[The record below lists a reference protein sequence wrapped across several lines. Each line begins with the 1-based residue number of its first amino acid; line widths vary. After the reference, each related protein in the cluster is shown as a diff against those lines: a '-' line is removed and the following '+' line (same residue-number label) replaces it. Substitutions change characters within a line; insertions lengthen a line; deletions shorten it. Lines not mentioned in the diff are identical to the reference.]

1 MPPTPSSTHP
11 SALQG
16 ADQDEY
22 EPVIKRRPTSDNTEP
37 SSAAL
42 HRLSFPSLND
52 YKPLSSPSSPPHTP
66 ATNHPPPTTPPQSYT
81 PLTLKTVRLAKSKSK
96 LRQDPHIGVATGS
109 RRNSLPK
116 SAHSALASGGDSSG
130 TGSPPSSL
138 PPPLPTPFSSADSP
152 GSASTSSG
160 SMLARR
166 NTEGSLLN
174 TFQHSSR
181 DLSPARRREN
191 SSNSGSNTTPVMPRP
206 ILKDTSA
213 RDKVQRESWMPETV
227 GTTATSGNHIS
238 GPGRPSSNGQSPSPV
253 APPKSLAR
261 NNSSGKRQSRLPR
274 MSIPDYDQDALTPRP
289 RQGSGGYGPDY
300 KPRRQSGGPGHLL
313 YAFDR
318 NASSAEFESEDY
330 DDSDPEDAQIH
341 SQHLQEQYS
350 RLQRS
355 HTRQSTVD
363 TGGEE
368 GAPISKKPQ
377 RKSLGDEL
385 DVPPVP
391 EKSSQRKRVST
402 LGSTTLPTLSPS
414 LSAALTAATNSTASA
429 SETLSS
435 IVRSNNPPPKD
446 RSRPYGSVGANSLS
460 FEPLFAL
467 KDNNNNNNNNNNN
480 LRPAQSAGHLQVGNK
495 DASVKRLSAA
505 VSDADGYAALL
516 TVDPSQQGVSILDIS
531 KRELTEIPSGLPESI
546 THLRLAYNMI
556 QVLAPIS
563 SLTTL
568 NNLQVLDLCD
578 NQLELLPPEIGLL
591 TKLKEL
597 YLSNNK
603 LCKLPDAIQKMAR
616 LEVLDIRN
624 NQFYLL
630 NPALAKMK
638 ALRQLDVRNNHLN
651 ALPAPLCML
660 SATLT
665 ALLVD
670 GNQFVQPFLDLLQP
684 LMMDDSECITSGR
697 QSFLGDDPYGDPNS
711 KKTSLLAARPVSVY
725 EPWRRE
731 AAPIFTRRAGGALG
745 SPAMAKR
752 RSHGDLMTLIGLQKK
767 DGGAPTEDLFALTS
781 DPATPRSNTIS
792 VSSGAYIA
800 SVMGAD
806 TTGSRRERSVSTS
819 TVTPASEQHYADS
832 QGSNSPS
839 ASHPLSLNKF
849 LKSIRK
855 GSKSTL
861 RDSQFSTRSDATKR
875 FSIGSEVDPMGDMEP
890 DNQEPETRPNSK
902 GTVSSMGGVNGRRA
916 PAGGINQWVR
926 DRFHKRTNSSDM
938 GVLSGG
944 HASVTSIS
952 TDAMETSEGYTVRDS
967 GYGVISGSAGS
978 QSSPSLNSTPD
989 MALTSSQGKSY
1000 GLLGNRYQNKSTGH
1014 LPFGTSS
1021 ARDSQGLSSSF
1032 DPAQRKERNYRY
1044 SCMSIE
1050 SQMTQGTE
1058 QDSDLVELD
1067 SAIAHHIQQQHQH
1080 HQHRMSSMHSPTT
1093 PLPSSPVISGGLSN
1107 GSHPNHWNAGSPRYG
1122 QSANAIKPL
1131 MQYLRDLYDLD
1142 PDSSEWEEVYAWR
1155 RVWNAERSTPV
1166 GLGVSADGGVDVEDT
1181 EEDQEKKQ
1189 AKDEEIRL
1197 AKLQAQASRRRRIVD
1212 EIVTTERTYVEG
1224 LKGLVEIYLTPA
1236 LQIMP
1241 SSDHKAVFSNAHSI
1255 YAFHADHFLP
1265 ALERAFR
1272 VTPEPATTTAQEQ
1285 DATTVQGVTSPM
1297 SPVPSTG
1304 PFASS
1309 VSTSSS
1315 GQGSNVSSSSKDE
1328 TSIETADSEASKSS
1342 SATAATAVKP
1352 AVEDRIGRVFAEHV
1366 DYMKMYS
1373 FYINNFDNALRVLQT
1388 QLTQA
1393 KHKKKMKE
1401 FLRRCA
1407 KHPNHTQ
1414 LALQGYLLLPVQRIP
1429 RYKLLLQDLL
1439 ENTWPEHVDYQDIAT
1454 ALEKI
1459 SSRADEMNERKRQYE
1474 NHEKVLLVQ
1483 NRIIGQYKTPL
1494 VQPHR
1499 KVVREGMLHLI
1510 RIVTRNVSMG
1520 LDKVVLIHDQHY
1532 PQEPSSHPQQQQQQ
1546 QHQQNNGD
1554 LTVHYLSEET
1564 VEKSF
1569 LFILFNDIMIQCN
1582 PVTGKAVGSGGANG
1596 SSGYGNNSSGGA
1608 GGAAGSGVHGHVST
1622 DAVTSGSGA
1631 GGASDA
1637 RAKNLELCRVLQ
1649 LESRLHPAEVVGQDV
1664 LRVVDDAMVLYL
1676 TGDKDVIQAWKEDI
1690 NSRW

>member
-11 SALQG
+11 SALLG

-22 EPVIKRRPTSDNTEP
+22 EPVIKRRPNSDNTEP
-37 SSAAL
+37 STAAL

-52 YKPLSSPSSPPHTP
+52 FKPLSLPSSPPHTS
-66 ATNHPPPTTPPQSYT
+66 ATNHAPPTTPPQSYT
-81 PLTLKTVRLAKSKSK
+81 PLTLKSVRLAKSKSK

-116 SAHSALASGGDSSG
+116 SAHSALASGGDNSG

-138 PPPLPTPFSSADSP
+138 PPPLPTPSSSADSP
-152 GSASTSSG
+152 GSSG

-166 NTEGSLLN
+166 NTEGSLLSA
-174 TFQHSSR
+174 FQHSG
-181 DLSPARRREN
+181 DLSPARRRET
-191 SSNSGSNTTPVMPRP
+191 SSNSGCNTPPVMPRP

-213 RDKVQRESWMPETV
+213 RDKVQRESWMSEAV
-227 GTTATSGNHIS
+227 GIPTSGNYAS
-238 GPGRPSSNGQSPSPV
+238 GLGRPSSNAQSPSPI

-261 NNSSGKRQSRLPR
+261 NNSASKRQSRLPR

-289 RQGSGGYGPDY
+289 RQGNGGYGPDY

-330 DDSDPEDAQIH
+330 DESDPEDDQIH

-355 HTRQSTVD
+355 HSRQSTVEA
-363 TGGEE
+363 GEE

-402 LGSTTLPTLSPS
+402 MGSTTLPTLSPS
-414 LSAALTAATNSTASA
+414 LSAALTAATNSAASA

-435 IVRSNNPPPKD
+435 IVRSNHPPPKD

-467 KDNNNNNNNNNNN
+467 KDNNNNNN

-495 DASVKRLSAA
+495 DVSAKRLSAA

-578 NQLELLPPEIGLL
+578 NQLELLPSEIGLL

-603 LCKLPDAIQKMAR
+603 LCKLPDTIQKMAR

-651 ALPAPLCML
+651 AIPAPLCML

-670 GNQFVQPFLDLLQP
+670 GNQFVQPFFDLLQP
-684 LMMDDSECITSGR
+684 LMMDDSESITSGR

-711 KKTSLLAARPVSVY
+711 KKTPLLAARPVSVY

-731 AAPIFTRRAGGALG
+731 AAPISTRRAGGALG
-745 SPAMAKR
+745 SPAMVKR
-752 RSHGDLMTLIGLQKK
+752 RSHGDLMTLIGLQRK
-767 DGGAPTEDLFALTS
+767 DGGASTEDLFALTS
-781 DPATPRSNTIS
+781 DPAVPRSNTIS

-800 SVMGAD
+800 SVMGAE
-806 TTGSRRERSVSTS
+806 TMSSRRERSVSTS
-819 TVTPASEQHYADS
+819 TITPATEQYADY

-855 GSKSTL
+855 SSKSSL
-861 RDSQFSTRSDATKR
+861 RESQFSTRSDATKR
-875 FSIGSEVDPMGDMEP
+875 FSIGSEVDPMGDLES
-890 DNQEPETRPNSK
+890 DHQEPETRPNSK

-938 GVLSGG
+938 GALSGG

-952 TDAMETSEGYTVRDS
+952 TEAMESSEGYTVRDS

-1014 LPFGTSS
+1014 LPFGTIS

-1058 QDSDLVELD
+1058 HDSDLVELD

-1093 PLPSSPVISGGLSN
+1093 PLPSSPVISGGISN

-1122 QSANAIKPL
+1122 QSATAIKPL
-1131 MQYLRDLYDLD
+1131 MQYLRDLHDLD

-1166 GLGVSADGGVDVEDT
+1166 GLGVSSDGVDVEDD

-1236 LQIMP
+1236 LQVMP
-1241 SSDHKAVFSNAHSI
+1241 SSDHKAVFSNARSI
-1255 YAFHADHFLP
+1255 YTFHTDHFLP
-1265 ALERAFR
+1265 ALEKAFR
-1272 VTPEPATTTAQEQ
+1272 VTSEPTTAASLAVGQEQ
-1285 DATTVQGVTSPM
+1285 DSETVQSVTTPM

-1304 PFASS
+1304 PFASTTTT
-1309 VSTSSS
+1309 TSSISASS
-1315 GQGSNVSSSSKDE
+1315 GQVSNVSSSSKDE
-1328 TSIETADSEASKSS
+1328 TSVETADSEASKSPS
-1342 SATAATAVKP
+1342 TTGRAAAAAAAAKP
-1352 AVEDRIGRVFAEHV
+1352 VVEDRIGRVFAEHV

-1520 LDKVVLIHDQHY
+1520 LDKVVPINDHC
-1532 PQEPSSHPQQQQQQ
+1532 QEPSLQQQQPQ
-1546 QHQQNNGD
+1546 QQNNGD
-1554 LTVHYLSEET
+1554 LTVHHLSEET

-1582 PVTGKAVGSGGANG
+1582 PVTGKAVGGGVNGINYNSGSGGV
-1596 SSGYGNNSSGGA
+1596 GG
-1608 GGAAGSGVHGHVST
+1608 GVNGHVST
-1622 DAVTSGSGA
+1622 DATTSGSAA

-1637 RAKNLELCRVLQ
+1637 RIKNLELCRVLQ

-1664 LRVVDDAMVLYL
+1664 LRVVDDGMVLYL
-1676 TGDKDVIQAWKEDI
+1676 TGDKDVIHAWKEDI

>member
-37 SSAAL
+37 STAAL

-52 YKPLSSPSSPPHTP
+52 FKPLSTPSTPPQTS
-66 ATNHPPPTTPPQSYT
+66 ATNNPPTTTPPQTYT
-81 PLTLKTVRLAKSKSK
+81 PLTLKSVRLAKSKSK
-96 LRQDPHIGVATGS
+96 LRQDPHVGVATGS

-116 SAHSALASGGDSSG
+116 SALSALPSGGDSSG

-152 GSASTSSG
+152 GSSG

-166 NTEGSLLN
+166 NTEGSLLS
-174 TFQHSSR
+174 TFQHSR

-191 SSNSGSNTTPVMPRP
+191 SSNSGSNTPPVMPRP

-213 RDKVQRESWMPETV
+213 RDKVQRESWMSEAV
-227 GTTATSGNHIS
+227 GTPNSGNYAL
-238 GPGRPSSNGQSPSPV
+238 GPGRPSSGQTSSPI

-261 NNSSGKRQSRLPR
+261 NNSASKRQSRLPR

-313 YAFDR
+313 YTFDR

-330 DDSDPEDAQIH
+330 EDSDQEDAQIH

-350 RLQRS
+350 RLQKS
-355 HTRQSTVD
+355 HGRQSTLEA
-363 TGGEE
+363 GEE
-368 GAPISKKPQ
+368 GASFSKKPQ

-402 LGSTTLPTLSPS
+402 MGSSTLPTLSPS

-435 IVRSNNPPPKD
+435 IVRSNNQPPKD

-467 KDNNNNNNNNNNN
+467 KDTNS
-480 LRPAQSAGHLQVGNK
+480 RPAQSTGHLQVGNK
-495 DASVKRLSAA
+495 DASAKRLSAA

-546 THLRLAYNMI
+546 THLRLAYNLI
-556 QVLAPIS
+556 HVLAPIS

-578 NQLELLPPEIGLL
+578 NQLELLPSEIGIL

-603 LCKLPDAIQKMAR
+603 LCKLPDTIQKMAR

-624 NQFYLL
+624 NQFYIL

-651 ALPAPLCML
+651 AIPAPLCML

-684 LMMDDSECITSGR
+684 LMMDDTESITSGR

-711 KKTSLLAARPVSVY
+711 RKTPLLAARPVSVY

-731 AAPIFTRRAGGALG
+731 AAPISTRRAGGALG

-752 RSHGDLMTLIGLQKK
+752 RSHGDLMTLIGLQRK
-767 DGGAPTEDLFALTS
+767 DGGASTEDLFALS
-781 DPATPRSNTIS
+781 SEPAPRSNTIS

-800 SVMGAD
+800 SVMGAE
-806 TTGSRRERSVSTS
+806 TMSSRRERSVSTS
-819 TVTPASEQHYADS
+819 TVTPATEQYGDS

-855 GSKSTL
+855 TSKSSL
-861 RDSQFSTRSDATKR
+861 RDSQFSTRSDAAKR
-875 FSIGSEVDPMGDMEP
+875 FSIGSEVDPMADIES
-890 DNQEPETRPNSK
+890 DNQEPESRPNSK

-938 GVLSGG
+938 GALSGG

-952 TDAMETSEGYTVRDS
+952 TEAMESSEGYTVRDS

-1014 LPFGTSS
+1014 LPFGSS
-1021 ARDSQGLSSSF
+1021 SSRDGQGLSSSF

-1058 QDSDLVELD
+1058 HDSDLVELD

-1093 PLPSSPVISGGLSN
+1093 PLPSSPVISGGN
-1107 GSHPNHWNAGSPRYG
+1107 GSNVNNWNAGSPRYG

-1166 GLGVSADGGVDVEDT
+1166 GLGVSSDGVDAEDD

-1212 EIVTTERTYVEG
+1212 EIVSTERTYVEG

-1236 LQIMP
+1236 LQVMP

-1255 YAFHADHFLP
+1255 FAFHADHFLP
-1265 ALERAFR
+1265 ALEKAFR
-1272 VTPEPATTTAQEQ
+1272 VTPEPDTTAVTTATLAVGQEQ
-1285 DATTVQGVTSPM
+1285 DSEAAQSVTSPM

-1304 PFASS
+1304 PFASTATT
-1309 VSTSSS
+1309 TSSIS
-1315 GQGSNVSSSSKDE
+1315 ASSRQASDVSNSSKDE
-1328 TSIETADSEASKSS
+1328 TSVETTDSETRDSS
-1342 SATAATAVKP
+1342 TTVRPAAATKP

-1520 LDKVVLIHDQHY
+1520 LDKVVPINGGY
-1532 PQEPSSHPQQQQQQ
+1532 QESSLQQQQQQ
-1546 QHQQNNGD
+1546 QQQQQSSGD
-1554 LTVHYLSEET
+1554 LTVHHLSEET

-1582 PVTGKAVGSGGANG
+1582 PVTGKAVGGGLAG
-1596 SSGYGNNSSGGA
+1596 SSNNGGGA
-1608 GGAAGSGVHGHVST
+1608 GNGVNGHVST
-1622 DAVTSGSGA
+1622 DAVTSGSAA

-1637 RAKNLELCRVLQ
+1637 RTKNLELCRVLQ

-1676 TGDKDVIQAWKEDI
+1676 TGDKDVIHAWKEDI